1 MARIKVKMEKVIGR
15 RTTCSMILFFTAQVA
30 LAQEPGLEPNGPPL
44 TRDKG
49 LAALIQDALKKRP
62 ELAQVRTAIQAD
74 LQRVHQVST
83 LPDPVV
89 SLGIQNDGFKG
100 IQIGKMESSYLSVM
114 ASQTFPWYGKRD
126 LRGEVVAFSARQT
139 EADLK
144 RAQLSIR
151 AEVEREYVDLL
162 LVRDQLGLL
171 GKLEVLWLQA
181 EGLARA
187 RYEAG
192 DGAQSDILRAQLERS
207 RLKQRRWA
215 LVAEE
220 QRRVAVLNR
229 LRGHRLDEAIATD
242 RSLADMP
249 DPALPDAARA
259 YEEAA
264 VKSPE
269 LLKSRLVVA
278 QSVRQ
283 VDLVKKDYFP
293 DLTVSAGVM
302 PRWGK
307 FDPMWQAGLSFS
319 IPLWSWSK
327 LSSAATEGRLRGA
340 AAESGSETVRRIL
353 GQRVKERIALLGA
366 LVETNRLYRSGLLVQ
381 SEATVS
387 SSMLQYQVGRVSFAA
402 VLDALNGYVADV
414 NGFYES
420 VASAQRVDIAQ
431 REVSLDA
438 VVGSA
443 ASGMGSSPAIGASGM
458 GNRSSSDTG
467 ASSPEPESNAGSGST
482 SRM

>member
-1 MARIKVKMEKVIGR
+1 M
-15 RTTCSMILFFTAQVA
+15 
-30 LAQEPGLEPNGPPL
+30 AQEPSKAPKGPPL
-44 TRDKG
+44 TQDLI
-49 LAALIQDALKKRP
+49 LAALIRDALQKRP
-62 ELAQVRTAIQAD
+62 ELAQVRTVIRAD
-74 LQRVHQVST
+74 LERVHQVST

-89 SLGIQNDGFKG
+89 SLGIQNDGFNG
-100 IQIGKMESSYLSVM
+100 IQIGKMESSYLSVT

-126 LRGEVVAFSARQT
+126 LRGEVVAFDARQT

-144 RAQLSIR
+144 RAQLSVR
-151 AEVEREYVDLL
+151 AEVEREFVDLL
-162 LVRDQLGLL
+162 LVRDQLGLV
-171 GKLEVLWLQA
+171 GKLEALWLQA

-192 DGAQSDILRAQLERS
+192 DGAQSDILRAQLERG

-215 LVAEE
+215 LVAED

-229 LRGHRLDEAIATD
+229 LRGHPLDEAIATD

-259 YEEAA
+259 FDEAVA
-264 VKSPE
+264 KSPE
-269 LLKSRLVVA
+269 LEKSRLVVA
-278 QSVRQ
+278 QAVRQ
-283 VDLVKKDYFP
+283 VDLAKKDYFP
-293 DLTVSAGVM
+293 DLTVSAGLM

-319 IPLWSWSK
+319 IPLWSGSK
-327 LSSAATEGRLRGA
+327 QSSAVTESRLRGA
-340 AAESGSETVRRIL
+340 AAESGSETVRRLL

-366 LVETNRLYRSGLLVQ
+366 LLESNRLYRSGLLVQ

-387 SSMLQYQVGRVSFAA
+387 STMLQYQVGRVSFAA

-420 VASAQRVDIAQ
+420 VAAAQRVDIAQ
-431 REVSLDA
+431 REISLDA
-438 VVGSA
+438 VVGSV
-443 ASGMGSSPAIGASGM
+443 ASGMGSSPAIGAGGM

-467 ASSPEPESNAGSGST
+467 ASPAQPDSNAGSEST